1 MSLTAQSFRKNLSSV
16 LKIFSGRKETALS
29 SRFFNHFQLTSETAV
44 ASLSSQSASPP
55 KGSFV
60 GHESAGEITRLLQG
74 WRGGDRKALDALLP
88 VVYKELE
95 RLAHF
100 QLRKE
105 RPDHTLQSAALVN
118 EAYLRLVG
126 LNAPQWEGRSHFF
139 AIAAQQM
146 RQILVDYARRHRAG
160 KRGGAAETLS
170 LDDTGLLE
178 PGKGRDVDVVALD
191 DALNALAKIDP
202 RKAQVVELRFFGGLN
217 VDEIAEVLKVSVI
230 TVARDWSTARAWL
243 HREMSRESSD
253 GR

>member
-1 MSLTAQSFRKNLSSV
+1 M
-16 LKIFSGRKETALS
+16 
-29 SRFFNHFQLTSETAV
+29 
-44 ASLSSQSASPP
+44 
-55 KGSFV
+55 

-88 VVYKELE
+88 VLHKELQ

-105 RPDHTLQSAALVN
+105 RPDHTFESAALVN
-118 EAYLRLVG
+118 EVYLRLAG

-139 AIAAQQM
+139 AIAAQHM

-160 KRGGAAETLS
+160 KRGGAAQTLS
-170 LDDTGLLE
+170 LDGSGLLE
-178 PGKGRDVDVVALD
+178 PGKGRDLDVVALD
-191 DALNALAKIDP
+191 DALKALAQIDA

-217 VDEIAEVLKVSVI
+217 SEETAEVLKVSAV

-243 HREMSRESSD
+243 YREMSRGDSD

>member
-1 MSLTAQSFRKNLSSV
+1 MGVENDPGEGLDPRD
-16 LKIFSGRKETALS
+16 
-29 SRFFNHFQLTSETAV
+29 
-44 ASLSSQSASPP
+44 
-55 KGSFV
+55 
-60 GHESAGEITRLLQG
+60 SAGEITQLLQR
-74 WRGGDRKALDALLP
+74 WGDCDGKSLDALFP
-88 VVYKELE
+88 IVYKELR

-126 LNAPQWEGRSHFF
+126 LNAPQWEGRTHFF

-178 PGKGRDVDVVALD
+178 PGKSRDVDVVALD
-191 DALNALAKIDP
+191 DALKALAQIDP

-217 VDEIAEVLKVSVI
+217 FDETAEVLKISAVTVS
-230 TVARDWSTARAWL
+230 RDWSTARAWL
-243 HREMSRESSD
+243 HRAMSRAS
-253 GR
+253 